1 MNNQKELMPVYI
13 YYVLLHRVEVYDKS
27 SWAFVHHNLYR
38 NWEIAAQKLR
48 KKGKNIVNLNRY
60 ERSGMQEFA
69 ISCSQIVKNDVIFS
83 FYSVFFF

>member
-1 MNNQKELMPVYI
+1 MNTNLLFKNFDEQPKRMPVYI
-13 YYVLLHRVEVYDKS
+13 YYVYVLHRVEMYGKS
-27 SWAFVHHNLYR
+27 SWAFVHHNLFR

-69 ISCSQIVKNDVIFS
+69 ISCSQIVKK
-83 FYSVFFF
+83 